1 MPKKRATPERSRHRS
16 KRLKRARPH
25 RVTNVADW
33 RRSVRPAILRRAT
46 VATTG
51 LEWSPTLFAT
61 LLEELGETD
70 GLEALLGP
78 MPKNLAVVA
87 YPQVIALA
95 LILRH
100 SWQPHDL
107 RRILE
112 TLEVIERKKR
122 SARGVAERASGVLLL
137 GRKEPA
143 RDDR

>member
-1 MPKKRATPERSRHRS
+1 MPKKRVSVERARHPS
-16 KRLKRARPH
+16 KSVKRARRQ

-33 RRSVRPAILRRAT
+33 RRTVRPAILRRAT

-51 LEWSPTLFAT
+51 LKWTPALFAT
-61 LLEELGETD
+61 LLEELREND

-78 MPKNLAVVA
+78 MRKDLAVTA

-100 SWQPHDL
+100 SWEPQDL

-112 TLEVIERKKR
+112 TLEVIDRKK
-122 SARGVAERASGVLLL
+122 ASTRRVVSG
-137 GRKEPA
+137 A
-143 RDDR
+143 I